1 MGGPRVGSDGN
12 VIGVVTDSA
21 ASIAPEL
28 ASSCRV
34 AVAPLSL
41 DIDGVP
47 CTDESVSIDEVA
59 RLIRDNSTVKT
70 AAPTPG
76 AFLSAIERADQGD
89 GVVIVTVGGSFSSTG
104 DSARLAAGMTDSRV
118 EVIDSGTAA
127 GAEGLV
133 VLAAAEAARQGSAF
147 DDVVHRASEVCDRV
161 RLVAEVGDLTY
172 LIRGGRVPSPLGAI
186 GNAVGVRPVF
196 ELRGGSVH
204 PMRPVFSPGAA
215 FDLMISTW
223 RRSQAPGQRLHVAA
237 LHVGAPHE
245 AERLLDA
252 VREHVEPATCFA
264 APFGPAM
271 VAHTGPDLRG
281 LAWWWEPENGS

>member
-1 MGGPRVGSDGN
+1 MGTDGI
-12 VIGVVTDSA
+12 VVGVVTDSA
-21 ASIAPEL
+21 ASIAPDL
-28 ASSCRV
+28 ANSCKV
-34 AVAPLSL
+34 AIAPLSL
-41 DIDGVP
+41 DIDGTP
-47 CTDESVSIDEVA
+47 CTDDSVGIDEVA
-59 RLIRDNSTVKT
+59 RLVREGSTVKT

-76 AFLSAIERADQGD
+76 AFLSAIEEADRGE
-89 GVVIVTVGGSFSSTG
+89 GVVVITVGGSFSSTG

-133 VLAAAEAARQGSAF
+133 VLAAARAAIDGAPIEQ
-147 DDVVHRASEVCDRV
+147 VIRAAGEVRRRV

-196 ELRGGSVH
+196 EMRRGTVR
-204 PMRPVFSPGAA
+204 PMRPVFSPNAA
-215 FDLMISTW
+215 FDLMVSCW
-223 RRSQAPGQRLHVAA
+223 RKSKKRDHRLHVAG
-237 LHVGAPHE
+237 LHVGAPE
-245 AERLLDA
+245 QAERLLDA
-252 VREHVEPATCFA
+252 VCEVVEPATRFS

-281 LAWWWEPENGS
+281 LAWWWEPETAS

>member
-1 MGGPRVGSDGN
+1 MGTQPIV
-12 VIGVVTDSA
+12 VGVVTDSA
-21 ASIAPEL
+21 ASLAPDL
-28 ASSCRV
+28 AAGHRI

-41 DIDGVP
+41 DIDGAP
-47 CTDESVSIDEVA
+47 CTDESVGIDEVA
-59 RLIRDNSTVKT
+59 RLVREGSTVKT

-76 AFLSAIERADQGD
+76 AFLSAIEKADEGD
-89 GVVIVTVGGSFSSTG
+89 GVVVITVGGSFSSTS
-104 DSARLAAGMTDSRV
+104 DAARLAAGMTDSRV

-133 VLAAAEAARQGSAF
+133 VLSAARAGLSGVTF
-147 DDVVHRASEVCDRV
+147 DEVVATANDVCRRV
-161 RLVAEVGDLTY
+161 RLVAEVGDLKY

-196 ELRGGSVH
+196 GLRRGNVR
-204 PMRPVFSPGAA
+204 PMRPVFSPAAA
-215 FDLMISTW
+215 FDLMVSTW
-223 RRSQAPGQRLHVAA
+223 RKSVRPGHRLHVAA
-237 LHVGAPHE
+237 LHVGAPRE

-252 VREHVEPATCFA
+252 VRGVVEPETCFA

-281 LAWWWEPENGS
+281 LAWWWQPESA

>member
-1 MGGPRVGSDGN
+1 V
-12 VIGVVTDSA
+12 VGVVTDSA
-21 ASIAPEL
+21 ASIAPDL

-34 AVAPLSL
+34 AIAPLSL

-47 CTDESVSIDEVA
+47 CTDDSVGIDEVA
-59 RLIRDNSTVKT
+59 RLVREGSTVKT

-76 AFLSAIERADQGD
+76 AFLSAIEEADQGR
-89 GVVIVTVGGSFSSTG
+89 GVVVITVGGSFSSTG
-104 DSARLAAGMTDSRV
+104 DSARLAAGMTDARV

-133 VLAAAEAARQGSAF
+133 VLAAAQAAIDGAPF
-147 DDVVHRASEVCDRV
+147 DEVIRSASEARRRV

-196 ELRGGSVH
+196 ELRRGNVR
-204 PMRPVFSPGAA
+204 PMRPVFSPNAA
-215 FDLMISTW
+215 FDLMISSW
-223 RRSQAPGQRLHVAA
+223 RKSKRPGHRLHVAG
-237 LHVGAPHE
+237 LHVGAPEE
-245 AERLLDA
+245 AEKLLAA
-252 VREHVEPATCFA
+252 VCEVVEPVTRFA

-281 LAWWWEPENGS
+281 LAWWWEPETGS

>member
-1 MGGPRVGSDGN
+1 MV
-12 VIGVVTDSA
+12 GVVTDSA
-21 ASIAPEL
+21 ASLAPEL
-28 ASSCRV
+28 AKQYRV
-34 AVAPLSL
+34 AAAPLSL

-47 CTDESVSIDEVA
+47 CTDESIGIDEVA
-59 RLIRDNSTVKT
+59 RYVRDGSTVKT

-76 AFLSAIERADQGD
+76 AFMSAIDRADQGD
-89 GVVIVTVGGSFSSTG
+89 GVVVITVGGSFSSTG
-104 DSARLAAGMTDSRV
+104 DAARLAAGMTDARV

-133 VLAAAEAARQGSAF
+133 VLAAARAALAGRSL
-147 DDVVHRASEVCDRV
+147 DDVVDVANDVRGRV

-196 ELRGGSVH
+196 ELRRGNVR
-204 PMRPVFSPGAA
+204 PMRPVFSPSAA
-215 FDLMISTW
+215 FDLMVSTW
-223 RRSQAPGQRLHVAA
+223 RKSVPEGHRLHVAG
-237 LHVGAPHE
+237 LHVGAPQE
-245 AERLLDA
+245 ADRLLSA
-252 VREHVEPATCFA
+252 VCEAVTPVTCFA

-281 LAWWWEPENGS
+281 LAWWWQPDSDA